1 MEKIKVKT
9 SNLIKILMIMF
20 IILLIMNTVSVCSSD
35 KIINPD
41 DYDPGDL
48 TGGDKML
55 NIGNTIIGIVQLLGS
70 GVSII
75 VLIVIGIQYMLGSIE
90 ERAEYKEKMMPY
102 IIGAIMLFGITNI
115 LAFISNIASDI

>member
-1 MEKIKVKT
+1 MKKI
-9 SNLIKILMIMF
+9 NILIKILIVMCMLMF
-20 IILLIMNTVSVCSSD
+20 IINNISLCSSD

-41 DYDPGDL
+41 EYKPEDL

-55 NIGNTIIGIVQLLGS
+55 NIGNTIIGIVQMIGS

-75 VLIVIGIQYMLGSIE
+75 VLIVIGIQYLLGSIE

-115 LAFISNIASDI
+115 LVFISNIASDI